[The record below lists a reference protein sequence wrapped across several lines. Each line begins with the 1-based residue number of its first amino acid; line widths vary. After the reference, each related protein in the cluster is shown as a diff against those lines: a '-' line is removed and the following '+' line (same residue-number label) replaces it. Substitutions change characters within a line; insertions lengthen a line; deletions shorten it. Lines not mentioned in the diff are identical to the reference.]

1 MVRAIVLVIVLGGTG
16 ERLDWTKQVAK
27 ELKQIQGVKEVF
39 GVLGRFDLVAIVEV
53 GSLEELTSLV
63 ADKMRSV
70 PGIQSSETLTVA
82 F

>member
-16 ERLDWTKQVAK
+16 GRLDWTKQVAK
-27 ELKQIQGVKEVF
+27 QLKQIQGVKEVF

>member
-1 MVRAIVLVIVLGGTG
+1 MVRAIILITVLGGTG
-16 ERLDWTKQVAK
+16 ERLDWTKETTKQ
-27 ELKQIQGVKEVF
+27 LKQIQGVKEVF
-39 GVLGRFDLVAIVEV
+39 GVLGRFDLVAIVEA

-70 PGIQSSETLTVA
+70 PGIQASETLTVA

>member
-1 MVRAIVLVIVLGGTG
+1 MIRAIVLVIVLGGTG

-27 ELKQIQGVKEVF
+27 QLKQIQGVKEVF

>member
-1 MVRAIVLVIVLGGTG
+1 MVRAIVLITVLGGTG
-16 ERLDWTKQVAK
+16 ERLDWTKETANQ
-27 ELKQIQGVKEVF
+27 LKQIHGVKEVF

-70 PGIQSSETLTVA
+70 PGIQTTETLTVA

>member
-1 MVRAIVLVIVLGGTG
+1 MVRAIILITVLGGTG
-16 ERLDWTKQVAK
+16 ERLDWTKETTKQ
-27 ELKQIQGVKEVF
+27 LRQIQGVKEVF
-39 GVLGRFDLVAIVEV
+39 GVLGRFDLVAIVEA

-70 PGIQSSETLTVA
+70 PGIQASETLTVA

>member
-1 MVRAIVLVIVLGGTG
+1 MVRAIILITVLGGTG
-16 ERLDWTKQVAK
+16 ERLDWTKETTKQ
-27 ELKQIQGVKEVF
+27 LKQIPGVKEVF

-70 PGIQSSETLTVA
+70 PGIQTSETLTVA

>member
-27 ELKQIQGVKEVF
+27 QLKQIQGVKEVF

-53 GSLEELTSLV
+53 GNLDELTSLV

>member
-27 ELKQIQGVKEVF
+27 QLKQIQGVKEVF

>member
-27 ELKQIQGVKEVF
+27 QLKQIQGVKEVF

-53 GSLEELTSLV
+53 GSLDELTSLV

>member
-1 MVRAIVLVIVLGGTG
+1 MVRAIVLITVLGGTG
-16 ERLDWTKQVAK
+16 ERLDWTKQTANQ
-27 ELKQIQGVKEVF
+27 LKQIRGVKEVF
-39 GVLGRFDLVAIVEV
+39 GVLGRFDLVTIVEV

-70 PGIQSSETLTVA
+70 PGIQTSETLTVV

>member
-1 MVRAIVLVIVLGGTG
+1 MVRAIVLITVLGGTG
-16 ERLDWTKQVAK
+16 ERLDWTKQTANQ
-27 ELKQIQGVKEVF
+27 LKQIRGVKEVF
-39 GVLGRFDLVAIVEV
+39 GVLGRFDLVTIVEV

-70 PGIQSSETLTVA
+70 PGIQTSETLTVA